1 MAIALSNCDAED
13 STAWPPAT
21 PLLTAIA
28 HGHTD
33 VARLLLAA
41 RADPNAAAPT
51 GADAAEPEGDQ
62 GGVSV
67 RLHHGF
73 LSVAAVVHSWCLH
86 GQALL
91 LASQRSEVGMVTAL
105 LEAGADPAAP
115 TAATNHGASPL
126 YVACQRAHYTIAEA
140 LLDAGAPTDRVYRN
154 ARGVPFTVRDI
165 AAYARPRNL
174 LLLEMLDLAGGDAP
188 RLVGAE
194 QRLALAK
201 LTHKRLAERPSITGL
216 LLPALVDPV
225 GQAPVLRRGR
235 LEVCRRHAAQAE
247 ARRAID
253 AAIGRA
259 VATVPSV
266 EAAESVAE
274 ASAALLFESHD
285 RNRDG
290 GLDRQ
295 EMQTVLQDMAWLEP
309 GEALTRAEW
318 ERLCEVLWSCEPV
331 FGPSRSEFVAWILAA
346 QDTKQI
352 EARRAAYREAIGPE
366 RDEPPVPWT
375 PPAAVEPSPAK
386 GAADTASDGA
396 RERSLL
402 AYWSEHDPAGLRQE
416 IVARRG

>member
-1 MAIALSNCDAED
+1 MF
-13 STAWPPAT
+13 
-21 PLLTAIA
+21 
-28 HGHTD
+28 G
-33 VARLLLAA
+33 R
-41 RADPNAAAPT
+41 
-51 GADAAEPEGDQ
+51 
-62 GGVSV
+62 
-67 RLHHGF
+67 
-73 LSVAAVVHSWCLH
+73 
-86 GQALL
+86 QALL

-105 LEAGADPAAP
+105 LDAGADPAAP

-225 GQAPVLRRGR
+225 GKAPVLRRGR
-235 LEVCRRHAAQAE
+235 LQVCRRHAAQAE
-247 ARRAID
+247 ALRAID

-274 ASAALLFESHD
+274 ASAALLFERHD

-290 GLDRQ
+290 GLDRH

-331 FGPSRSEFVAWILAA
+331 FGPQSSEFVAWILAA
-346 QDTKQI
+346 EDAEQI

-386 GAADTASDGA
+386 GAADTGSDDA

-416 IVARRG
+416 IAARRG